1 MTEDDRRPDESA
13 AQPPATSNAP
23 SHSDLERWSTQRGM
37 VLLPTAEFE
46 NLCAAA
52 ASAYAA
58 EVDLNE
64 EFDTLFRTGH

>member
-1 MTEDDRRPDESA
+1 MTADDRRPDESA
-13 AQPPATSNAP
+13 AQPPSPDAP
-23 SHSDLERWSTQRGM
+23 SHSDLERWATQLGM

-58 EVDLNE
+58 EVDLDE
-64 EFDTLFRTGH
+64 EFDTLFRPAR

>member
-1 MTEDDRRPDESA
+1 VTMTEDDRRLGESA
-13 AQPPATSNAP
+13 AQ
-23 SHSDLERWSTQRGM
+23 SDLERWATPRGM

-58 EVDLNE
+58 EVDLDE
-64 EFDTLFRTGH
+64 EFDTLFRTGAS